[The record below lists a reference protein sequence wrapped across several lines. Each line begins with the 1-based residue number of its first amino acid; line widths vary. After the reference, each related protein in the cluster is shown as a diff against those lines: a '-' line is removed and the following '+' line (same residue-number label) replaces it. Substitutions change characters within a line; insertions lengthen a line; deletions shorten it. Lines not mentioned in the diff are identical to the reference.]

1 MILGLHAI
9 PELVSKESRRVANR
23 HNCGGS
29 KPAEGM
35 YNTALVQQTVSSL
48 DPILGSLMHT
58 YQCVGEP
65 GDEANTQSTCK
76 HYILAGLSTYKL
88 VMHRQSYPDFL
99 HARHCLPT
107 ALSPSFRSSDTSL

>member
-23 HNCGGS
+23 RNWGGS

-35 YNTALVQQTVSSL
+35 YNRALVQQTVSSL
-48 DPILGSLMHT
+48 APFLGSLMHT

-65 GDEANTQSTCK
+65 GDEANTHFTCK
-76 HYILAGLSTYKL
+76 HYWL
-88 VMHRQSYPDFL
+88 D
-99 HARHCLPT
+99 
-107 ALSPSFRSSDTSL
+107 